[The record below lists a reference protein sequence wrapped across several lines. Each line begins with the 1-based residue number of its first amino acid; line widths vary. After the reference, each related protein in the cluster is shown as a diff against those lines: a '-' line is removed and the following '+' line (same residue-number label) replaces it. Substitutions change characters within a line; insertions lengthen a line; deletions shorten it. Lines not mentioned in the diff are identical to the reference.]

1 MKLLKR
7 RLQVRRRHQKSQKK
21 EDFMKPV
28 TMPMAVEKK
37 LVVLE
42 LILMARNGGA
52 SGIATG
58 NLEKVVVGVK
68 VRTIKVVVQK
78 PKQTQIV
85 LQRKITPPLS
95 MQIKQACLAYRV

>member
-21 EDFMKPV
+21 EDLEKPV
-28 TMPMAVEKK
+28 TMLMVLGNQ

-42 LILMARNGGA
+42 LILMAKDL
-52 SGIATG
+52 SVFGIPTG
-58 NLEKVVVGVK
+58 NLKKVVEGVK

-78 PKQTQIV
+78 PKQTQV
-85 LQRKITPPLS
+85 AL
-95 MQIKQACLAYRV
+95 